1 MKHEERLQQQQW
13 LWQKWHKTRSKKKK
27 GKVEQGS
34 GTPQVCYKKH
44 DTQRRAPGERR
55 KVYEIYEQITN
66 F

>member
-13 LWQKWHKTRSKKKK
+13 LRQKWHKTRSKKKK

-44 DTQRRAPGERR
+44 DTQRRVLAP
-55 KVYEIYEQITN
+55 
-66 F
+66 